1 MTRKTLIFIPTY
13 NEVENAPKMV
23 ERLSASGLGA
33 AFLFLD
39 DNSPD
44 GTGPLL
50 EQLAAANSRLHVI
63 HRSGR
68 LGVGSAHLAGID
80 WAYEHGYD
88 LVVTMDCDF
97 THSPEDIGRMLT
109 AADAGTHV
117 VVASRYMQPDSL
129 PGWNLMRRLLTNIG
143 HLLTRTFLGM
153 PYDATGAFRVY
164 DLRRV
169 PRAAFRTF

>member
-68 LGVGSAHLAGID
+68 LGVGSAHLAGIA
-80 WAYEHGYD
+80 WAYEHGSG
-88 LVVTMDCDF
+88 LVVTMDCAF
-97 THSPEDIGRMLT
+97 TPLL
-109 AADAGTHV
+109 DA
-117 VVASRYMQPDSL
+117 
-129 PGWNLMRRLLTNIG
+129 
-143 HLLTRTFLGM
+143 
-153 PYDATGAFRVY
+153 
-164 DLRRV
+164 LRRM
-169 PRAAFRTF
+169 